1 MDKTGGIMTINT
13 SLKKEALNK
22 ESTPPDK
29 QNIFNDN
36 LKCNEKWVYFAIAKR
51 WRKVSPDFL

>member
-1 MDKTGGIMTINT
+1 MDKTGGIMTINS

-22 ESTPPDK
+22 ESTTPAS
-29 QNIFNDN
+29 QNIFDDN
-36 LKCNEKWVYFAIAKR
+36 LKYNEKWVYFAVAKR